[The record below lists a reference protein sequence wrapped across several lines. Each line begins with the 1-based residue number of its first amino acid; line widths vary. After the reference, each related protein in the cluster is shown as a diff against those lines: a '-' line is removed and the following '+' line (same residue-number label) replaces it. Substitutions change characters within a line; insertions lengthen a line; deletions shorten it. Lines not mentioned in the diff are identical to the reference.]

1 MFGFLIG
8 TLSLIGLVKVLR
20 AGSPRMC
27 GGGWRGHGGGGC
39 GSRGYG
45 PGPWGHGRGGGWGH
59 GGWGHGGGGQWGRD
73 GRGPDFDRGAPESR
87 DGRDAGPFGL
97 IPLRFL
103 FQTLDTTVGQEKVI
117 KAAYNEVKEAMR
129 HGEGEAEE
137 TRAQIANAIRRGTV
151 DETEMGELYARHDEK
166 LRTIRTAFFG
176 ALAKVTDALDE
187 DQRKKLADMLERSER
202 GGSHRGGPYRQ
213 PGN

>member
-27 GGGWRGHGGGGC
+27 GSQWGGHHGGHQGHWNHQGGRHGGGQ
-39 GSRGYG
+39 
-45 PGPWGHGRGGGWGH
+45 H
-59 GGWGHGGGGQWGRD
+59 WGRD
-73 GRGPDFDRGAPESR
+73 GGREGHRGPDLDRGGADASR
-87 DGRDAGPFGL
+87 ETGPFGL

-103 FQTLDTTVGQEKVI
+103 FEALDTTVGQEKVI

-151 DETEMGELYARHDEK
+151 DETEMGELYARQDEK
-166 LRTIRTAFFG
+166 LRTIRTALFG

-187 DQRKKLADMLERSER
+187 DQRKKLADMLDRNDR
-202 GGSHRGGPYRQ
+202 AHRGGPYRQ

>member
-27 GGGWRGHGGGGC
+27 GSHWRGHHGGHWNHQG
-39 GSRGYG
+39 
-45 PGPWGHGRGGGWGH
+45 WGRHGGH
-59 GGWGHGGGGQWGRD
+59 GGHWGRD
-73 GRGPDFDRGAPESR
+73 GGHDDDRRVVTKAVEV
-87 DGRDAGPFGL
+87 GREGGPFGL

-103 FQTLDTTVGQEKVI
+103 FEALDTTVGQEKVI
-117 KAAYNEVKEAMR
+117 KAAYKEVRDAMG
-129 HGEGEAEE
+129 HVEGEAEE

-151 DETEMGELYARHDEK
+151 DETDLGELYARHDEK

-187 DQRKKLADMLERSER
+187 DQRKKLADMLDRSER
-202 GGSHRGGPYRQ
+202 GAHRGGPYRQ

>member
-27 GGGWRGHGGGGC
+27 GSHWRGHHGGH
-39 GSRGYG
+39 
-45 PGPWGHGRGGGWGH
+45 WNHQGGGWGRH
-59 GGWGHGGGGQWGRD
+59 GGHGGHWGRD
-73 GRGPDFDRGAPESR
+73 GGRDRGPDFDRGGADAS
-87 DGRDAGPFGL
+87 RDAGPFGL

-103 FQTLDTTVGQEKVI
+103 FQALDTTVGQEKVI

-187 DQRKKLADMLERSER
+187 DQRKKLADMLERSDR
-202 GGSHRGGPYRQ
+202 GGGSHRGGPYRQ

>member
-27 GGGWRGHGGGGC
+27 GSHWRGHHGGH
-39 GSRGYG
+39 
-45 PGPWGHGRGGGWGH
+45 WNHQGGWGRH
-59 GGWGHGGGGQWGRD
+59 GGHWGRD
-73 GRGPDFDRGAPESR
+73 GGHEDDRRVVTRVDEVGR
-87 DGRDAGPFGL
+87 DGAAFGL

-103 FQTLDTTVGQEKVI
+103 FEALDTTVGQEKVI
-117 KAAYNEVKEAMR
+117 KAAYKEVRDAMG
-129 HGEGEAEE
+129 HIEGEAEE
-137 TRAQIANAIRRGTV
+137 TRTQIANAIRRGTV

-187 DQRKKLADMLERSER
+187 DQRKKLADMLERSDR
-202 GGSHRGGPYRQ
+202 GGGSHRGGPYRQ

>member
-27 GGGWRGHGGGGC
+27 GSHWRGHHGGHWNHQG
-39 GSRGYG
+39 
-45 PGPWGHGRGGGWGH
+45 WGRHGGH
-59 GGWGHGGGGQWGRD
+59 GGHWGRD
-73 GRGPDFDRGAPESR
+73 GGRDRGPDFDRSGAEASRES
-87 DGRDAGPFGL
+87 GPFGL

-103 FQTLDTTVGQEKVI
+103 FEALDTTVGQEKVI
-117 KAAYNEVKEAMR
+117 KAAYKEVRDAMG
-129 HGEGEAEE
+129 HVEGEAEE

-187 DQRKKLADMLERSER
+187 DQRKKLADMLERSDR
-202 GGSHRGGPYRQ
+202 GGAHRGGPYRQ

>member
-27 GGGWRGHGGGGC
+27 GGGWRSQGGGGC
-39 GSRGYG
+39 GGRGYG

-59 GGWGHGGGGQWGRD
+59 GGGHSGGHWGRD
-73 GRGPDFDRGAPESR
+73 ERGPDSDRETRA
-87 DGRDAGPFGL
+87 DATRDAGPFGL

-103 FQTLDTTVGQEKVI
+103 FQSLDTTVGQEKVI

-129 HGEGEAEE
+129 HGEGEAEA
-137 TRAQIANAIRRGTV
+137 TRTQIANAIRRGTV

-166 LRTIRTAFFG
+166 LRTMRTAFFG

>member
-27 GGGWRGHGGGGC
+27 GGHWRGDHGGH
-39 GSRGYG
+39 
-45 PGPWGHGRGGGWGH
+45 WNHQGGWGRH
-59 GGWGHGGGGQWGRD
+59 GGHWGREGGHEDDRRVVTRVDEVGRD
-73 GRGPDFDRGAPESR
+73 GAAFA
-87 DGRDAGPFGL
+87 L

-103 FQTLDTTVGQEKVI
+103 FESLDTTVGQEKVI
-117 KAAYNEVKEAMR
+117 KAAYKEVRDAMG
-129 HGEGEAEE
+129 HIEGEAEE
-137 TRAQIANAIRRGTV
+137 TRTQIANAIRRGTV

-187 DQRKKLADMLERSER
+187 DQRKKLADMLERSDR
-202 GGSHRGGPYRQ
+202 GGGSHRGGPYRQ